1 MRLSAS
7 ALVGVLVTAVALF
20 LTPASP
26 AAAHNT
32 LQEATPARNARVTT
46 PPGEIT
52 LRFMQKLD
60 PDLTTITLTDDTG
73 QEMPTGEVTVTGPTG
88 TIAIDEPIANG
99 TYTVAYRVVSADGHP
114 VRGSYRFTVADPT
127 RTAGPTEAASPSV
140 LPTTAESPTAT
151 ATPSPAASDSTD
163 DGPDTVVMVGAALLG
178 VLALAGLAL
187 MLRRRRHNAA

>member
-1 MRLSAS
+1 MRLPAS

-20 LTPASP
+20 LAPASP

-60 PDLTTITLTDDTG
+60 PDATTITLTDDTG
-73 QEMPTGEVTVTGPTG
+73 QNVPTGDLTVTGPTG
-88 TIAIDEPIANG
+88 TIALDEPIADG

-114 VRGSYRFTVADPT
+114 VQGSYRFTVADPT
-127 RTAGPTEAASPSV
+127 RTTSPTNAASPSAV
-140 LPTTAESPTAT
+140 PTTAQSPT

-163 DGPDTVVMVGAALLG
+163 DGPNTIVLVGAALLG
-178 VLALAGLAL
+178 VLALAGAVVLT
-187 MLRRRRHNAA
+187 LRRRRHDAA

>member
-7 ALVGVLVTAVALF
+7 AVVGVLVTAVALC

-32 LQEATPARNARVTT
+32 LQEATPARDARVTT

-52 LRFMQKLD
+52 LRFMQKLN

-127 RTAGPTEAASPSV
+127 RTTSPTDAASPSAV
-140 LPTTAESPTAT
+140 PTTAESPT

-163 DGPDTVVMVGAALLG
+163 DGPDTVVLVGAALLG
-178 VLALAGLAL
+178 VLALAGIAL
-187 MLRRRRHNAA
+187 MLRRRRHDAA

>member
-1 MRLSAS
+1 MRLPAS

-52 LRFMQKLD
+52 LRFMQKLNAD
-60 PDLTTITLTDDTG
+60 ATTITLTDDTG
-73 QEMPTGEVTVTGPTG
+73 EQVPTGDVTVAGPTG
-88 TIAIDEPIANG
+88 TVAIDPPIANG

-114 VRGSYRFTVADPT
+114 VQGSYRFTVADPT
-127 RTAGPTEAASPSV
+127 RTTIPTDAASPSAV
-140 LPTTAESPTAT
+140 PTTAQSPV
-151 ATPSPAASDSTD
+151 ATPSPAASDTTA
-163 DGPDTVVMVGAALLG
+163 DGPGTTVMVGATLLG
-178 VLALAGLAL
+178 ILALAGAVVLT
-187 MLRRRRHNAA
+187 LRRRRHDAA